1 MAAGLDDV
9 AWPRHTER
17 LTLRRVVASD
27 FDATWRYRRLAS
39 VSRWM
44 SSASTDPEAY
54 RATFVDPERSAK
66 TLVIELGGLVVG
78 DLMLAIGDAWA
89 QTEVADQAHGVQAE
103 LGWCLDPDYAGHGYA
118 SEAVLALIELCF
130 ETLGIRRITAS
141 CFADNEPSWRL
152 MERVGMRREARTV
165 QDSLHRTDGWI
176 DGLDYALLAT
186 EWRARRSRQP
196 KRPFT

>member
-1 MAAGLDDV
+1 MASGLDDV
-9 AWPRHTER
+9 RWPLHTER
-17 LTLRRVVASD
+17 LTIRRVVPSD

-54 RATFVDPERSAK
+54 RARFDEPERSAK

-103 LGWCLDPDYAGHGYA
+103 LGWSLDPDYGGHGYA
-118 SEAVLALIELCF
+118 SEAVSALIELCF
-130 ETLGIRRITAS
+130 ETLGVRRVTAS
-141 CFADNEPSWRL
+141 CFADNAASWRL
-152 MERVGMRREARTV
+152 MERVGMRREARNV
-165 QDSLHRTDGWI
+165 QDSLHRSEGWI
-176 DGLDYALLAT
+176 DGLDYALLAA
-186 EWRARRSRQP
+186 EWRQSRSRQP